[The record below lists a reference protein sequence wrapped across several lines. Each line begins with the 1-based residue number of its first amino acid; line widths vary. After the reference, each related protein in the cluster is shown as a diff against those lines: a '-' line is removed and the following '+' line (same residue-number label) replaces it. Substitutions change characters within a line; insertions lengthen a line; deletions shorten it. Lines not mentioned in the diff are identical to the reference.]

1 MHRISN
7 FGLIPSQHNDKVS
20 RALRID
26 ALLKERGITGAKM
39 STDLGMSRSFMT
51 ELRKGRAQGRN
62 RRHCGAHCKVSRRN
76 QPTNL
81 LGEDTNSRFNDPV
94 ERELAGYLEE
104 LRARPDKR
112 MLFSVTKNATKEQIE
127 AIVHMIE
134 ELQASK

>member
-1 MHRISN
+1 M
-7 FGLIPSQHNDKVS
+7 
-20 RALRID
+20 
-26 ALLKERGITGAKM
+26 
-39 STDLGMSRSFMT
+39 
-51 ELRKGRAQGRN
+51 
-62 RRHCGAHCKVSRRN
+62 
-76 QPTNL
+76 
-81 LGEDTNSRFNDPV
+81 

>member
-1 MHRISN
+1 MSGNI
-7 FGLIPSQHNDKVS
+7 
-20 RALRID
+20 AERID

-51 ELRKGRAQGRN
+51 ELRKGRAKGVTADTAARIAKYL
-62 RRHCGAHCKVSRRN
+62 GVS
-76 QPTNL
+76 TDYL

-134 ELQASK
+134 ELQASN